1 MNMKRSRSSPGHARN
16 KKTPAD
22 QENHGHCDSPIC
34 TKATATVKSLIAVA
48 AQDAQKKKPK
58 YKSTETLNQYSTE
71 RTVITMMTQI
81 KLPNQSPQKGTSPS
95 PTQDCPL
102 LHKNPRNPRK

>member
-22 QENHGHCDSPIC
+22 QENHDHCDSPIC

-48 AQDAQKKKPK
+48 PKTHKKTKPK
-58 YKSTETLNQYSTE
+58 YKSTESLNQYSTE
-71 RTVITMMTQI
+71 RTVIT
-81 KLPNQSPQKGTSPS
+81 N
-95 PTQDCPL
+95 
-102 LHKNPRNPRK
+102 